1 VDEYDGESRPG
12 SYNDVNQAEMP
23 PWFQAFFE
31 RYVRQREELKSAIAQ
46 VAQTATAVVM
56 PAPPPPPPQVTYGG
70 EEGGEPAMDEAT
82 FKKMSMN
89 ITLLEGGI
97 LFHSVFVGM
106 TISIT
111 NEGFIILLV
120 AILFHQ
126 FFEGLGLGS
135 RIAAIPYP
143 KRAVRPWVL
152 VCAFGLT
159 CPMGQVIGLATRGVY
174 DPASAFALILVGV
187 FNAIS
192 SGLLIYAATVDLLAE
207 DFLSDEAQEMM
218 TKWMK
223 VRAFCFV
230 LMGGKFV
237 TYSLAQTLLMISSCW
252 NVRRRRFCLNNT
264 FLHTSITTSATISI
278 RINHIYLYE

>member
-1 VDEYDGESRPG
+1 VDDYDGESRPG
-12 SYNDVNQAEMP
+12 SDGGMDQAEMP

-31 RYVRQREELKSAIAQ
+31 RYVRQREELKSAIAH

-70 EEGGEPAMDEAT
+70 ESGGEPAMDEAT

-111 NEGFIILLV
+111 NDGFIILLV

-192 SGLLIYAATVDLLAE
+192 SGLLIFAATVDLLAE
-207 DFLSDEAQEMM
+207 DFLSDEAQELM

-223 VRAFCFV
+223 IRAFCFV
-230 LMGGKFV
+230 LMGGKLLNYIESSV
-237 TYSLAQTLLMISSCW
+237 KLMTLSRW
-252 NVRRRRFCLNNT
+252 NVRRRRFRLNNP
-264 FLHTSITTSATISI
+264 FLHIYH
-278 RINHIYLYE
+278 HICYD

>member
-1 VDEYDGESRPG
+1 VDDYDQESRPG
-12 SYNDVNQAEMP
+12 SYGGVDQAEMP
-23 PWFQAFFE
+23 PWFQAFFA
-31 RYVRQREELKSAIAQ
+31 RYVRQREELKTAISA
-46 VAQTATAVVM
+46 VAQTAAAV
-56 PAPPPPPPQVTYGG
+56 ALPPPPPPQVMYR
-70 EEGGEPAMDEAT
+70 ESASEPEIDEAT

-97 LFHSVFVGM
+97 LFHSIFVGM

-111 NEGFIILLV
+111 SDGFIILLV

-159 CPMGQVIGLATRGVY
+159 CPIGQVIGLLTRNVY
-174 DPASAFALILVGV
+174 DPASAFALIMVGV

-192 SGLLIYAATVDLLAE
+192 SGLLIFAATVDLLAE
-207 DFLSDEAQEMM
+207 DFLSDEAQDLM
-218 TKWMK
+218 TKGMK
-223 VRAFCFV
+223 IRAFIFV
-230 LMGGKFV
+230 LMGGKFC
-237 TYSLAQTLLMISSCW
+237 Q
-252 NVRRRRFCLNNT
+252 
-264 FLHTSITTSATISI
+264 
-278 RINHIYLYE
+278 